1 LYVARTIY
9 SMTLRQGG
17 PSTDW
22 RAPPPAAVKNKF
34 VQALVVMFKLEY
46 PDEWPSFFSDL
57 FMLLKSSGCT
67 PFSTYALPQLPPHPA
82 MVF

>member
-1 LYVARTIY
+1 
-9 SMTLRQGG
+9 
-17 PSTDW
+17 
-22 RAPPPAAVKNKF
+22 VKNKF

-57 FMLLKSSGCT
+57 FMLLKSTGCT